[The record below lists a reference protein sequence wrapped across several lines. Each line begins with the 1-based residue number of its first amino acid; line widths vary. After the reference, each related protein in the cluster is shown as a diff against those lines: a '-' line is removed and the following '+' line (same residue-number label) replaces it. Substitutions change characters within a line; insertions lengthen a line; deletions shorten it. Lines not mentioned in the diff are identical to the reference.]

1 MQTKLSL
8 PLTLIFIITA
18 CAAPQTTTSPT
29 SIPKPTQATLPTA
42 TAAPPIATL
51 APTQAKPTATLPP
64 AEAVPLFQ
72 KGMKESA
79 DRYKFAVQQ
88 GAKFVTT
95 PDSKSFYV
103 LWYPSGSS
111 ESSRPPMIVTLHGH
125 GSWAFDEFYL
135 WQPYAAK
142 RGYGIIAL
150 QWWFGGGETTND
162 YYQPQEIYRIFDTA
176 LREQKIKA
184 GTVLFHGFSRGSA
197 NSYGITALDRDSKN
211 NYFALTISNAGKASS
226 DFPINGEIAQGK
238 FGAKPFTNTHWVMVC
253 GMKDPNPDRDGCIGM
268 EEARKWVTQY
278 GGAVDLF
285 IQDPDGDHGAF
296 HRNANNVNAALDV
309 FDKILKSR

>member
-51 APTQAKPTATLPP
+51 APTQGKPTATLPP

-197 NSYGITALDRDSKN
+197 NSYGVTALDRDSKN

-285 IQDPDGDHGAF
+285 IQDPNGDHGAF
-296 HRNANNVNAALDV
+296 HRNPNNVNAALDV

>member
-1 MQTKLSL
+1 MKTKLSL
-8 PLTLIFIITA
+8 LLTLVIITTA
-18 CAAPQTTTSPT
+18 CAAPQTTLA
-29 SIPKPTQATLPTA
+29 PTQ
-42 TAAPPIATL
+42 ATL

-64 AEAVPLFQ
+64 AESVPLFQ

-88 GAKFVTT
+88 GAKFITT
-95 PDSKSFYV
+95 PDGKSFYV
-103 LWYPSGSS
+103 LWYPQGTT

-150 QWWFGGGETTND
+150 QWWFGGGETTSD
-162 YYQPQEIYRIFDTA
+162 YYQPQEIYGIFDTA

-197 NSYGITALDRDSKN
+197 NSYGVTALDRDSKN
-211 NYFALTISNAGKASS
+211 NYFALTISNAGKAAT
-226 DFPINGEIAQGK
+226 DFPINGEIARGK
-238 FGAKPFTNTHWVMVC
+238 FGAKPFTSTHWVMVC
-253 GMKDPNPDRDGCIGM
+253 GMKDPNPGCPGM
-268 EEARKWVTQY
+268 DEARKWVTQY
-278 GGAVDLF
+278 GGSVDLF
-285 IQDPDGDHGAF
+285 IQDPNGDHGAF
-296 HRNANNVNAALDV
+296 HRNPNNVNAALDV
-309 FDKILKSR
+309 FDKLLKSR

>member
-1 MQTKLSL
+1 MKTKLSL
-8 PLTLIFIITA
+8 VLTLVFMTTA
-18 CAAPQTTTSPT
+18 CGVPQTTVASVTA
-29 SIPKPTQATLPTA
+29 PKPTPATLPIA

-51 APTQAKPTATLPP
+51 APTQSKPTGTLPP
-64 AEAVPLFQ
+64 AESVSLFQ

-79 DRYKFAVQQ
+79 ERYKFAVQQ
-88 GAKFVTT
+88 GAKFITT
-95 PDSKSFYV
+95 PDGKSFYV
-103 LWYPSGSS
+103 LWYPPGST

-150 QWWFGGGETTND
+150 QWWFGGGETNSD
-162 YYQPQEIYRIFDTA
+162 YYQPREIYTIFEGA

-197 NSYGITALDRDSKN
+197 NSYGVTALDRDSKN
-211 NYFALTISNAGKASS
+211 NYFALTISNSGKAES

-238 FGAKPFTNTHWVMVC
+238 FGTKPFTNTHWVMVC
-253 GMKDPNPDRDGCIGM
+253 GMKDPFPNLTGCPAM
-268 EEARKWVTQY
+268 DDTRKWVTGY
-278 GGAVDLF
+278 GGTVDLF
-285 IQDPDGDHGAF
+285 IQDPNGDHGAF
-296 HRNANNVNAALDV
+296 HRNPNNVNAALDV